1 MKVQAECNEALLLI
15 AEAPPFFAKFSA
27 MKVQAECNEALL
39 LIAEA
44 PPFFA
49 DLSAKV
55 VKKNEIIKSSQGL

>member
-1 MKVQAECNEALLLI
+1 
-15 AEAPPFFAKFSA
+15 